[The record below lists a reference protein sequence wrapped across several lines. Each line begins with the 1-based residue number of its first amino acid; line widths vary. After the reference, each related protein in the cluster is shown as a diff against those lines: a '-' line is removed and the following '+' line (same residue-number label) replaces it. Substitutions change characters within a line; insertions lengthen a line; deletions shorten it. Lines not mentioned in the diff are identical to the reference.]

1 MRSGVIAS
9 VLLHL
14 AVIGLAFVSL
24 PDAFRTR
31 IEPEP
36 YVPIEIISQAELA
49 LKTSVPAMSKEPEE
63 KPEPPKPEPKPEKIE
78 EPKPKPVIEEKKPEP
93 KKEPEPAPLPKPEA
107 KKPEP
112 EKPKPKPKPEVKK
125 EPDELDFDR
134 LSALV
139 DKEKTKEVAPEDPI
153 ESILKGERDQKQ
165 VGAGDKLSA
174 SDTAKMQAA
183 IMRCW
188 NTGALIGAPEPEKLL
203 VQVQFELNRDGS
215 LKGQPRVANAL
226 QINLSGNR
234 FWKVAEQ
241 VALRAVVSCAPYGFL
256 SPDRYDAWKEM
267 ELNFDPSVM
276 AGV

>member
-1 MRSGVIAS
+1 MRFGVVASG
-9 VLLHL
+9 LLHL
-14 AVIGLAFVSL
+14 CVIGLAFVSL

-36 YVPIEIISQAELA
+36 YVPIEIISEAELA
-49 LKTSVPAMSKEPEE
+49 LKTSVPAMSKKPEV
-63 KPEPPKPEPKPEKIE
+63 KPEPPKPAPEKVE
-78 EPKPKPVIEEKKPEP
+78 EPKPKPFEEKKPEP
-93 KKEPEPAPLPKPEA
+93 KKEPEPAPVAPKPEV

-112 EKPKPKPKPEVKK
+112 EKPKPKPKPAPKK
-125 EPDELDFDR
+125 EPEELDFDR

-139 DKEKTKEVAPEDPI
+139 DKEKSKEEQPEDPI
-153 ESILKGERDQKQ
+153 ESILQGDRDQKQ

-188 NTGALIGAPEPEKLL
+188 NTSALVGAPEPEKLL

-215 LKGQPRVANAL
+215 LRSHPRVANAL
-226 QINLSGNR
+226 QINLSGNQ

-241 VALRAVVSCAPYGFL
+241 VAIRAVVSCAPYSFL